1 MKNKNKQKKAICN
14 YILKHKKKLEK
25 HRLIQ
30 TLQALDLADVIIKT
44 YNKRQIYSISTMF
57 EKKIIKRYSI
67 DLTFYNKV
75 FNKGK
80 LKTCTVHN
88 VSIKL
93 FTNYISGGHVAQVSV
108 ILNSLKKMSHVY
120 LIFNVYF

>member
-1 MKNKNKQKKAICN
+1 MKNKNKQKKTRCN

-57 EKKIIKRYSI
+57 EKKSSRDILSI
-67 DLTFYNKV
+67 
-75 FNKGK
+75 
-80 LKTCTVHN
+80 
-88 VSIKL
+88 
-93 FTNYISGGHVAQVSV
+93 
-108 ILNSLKKMSHVY
+108 
-120 LIFNVYF
+120 